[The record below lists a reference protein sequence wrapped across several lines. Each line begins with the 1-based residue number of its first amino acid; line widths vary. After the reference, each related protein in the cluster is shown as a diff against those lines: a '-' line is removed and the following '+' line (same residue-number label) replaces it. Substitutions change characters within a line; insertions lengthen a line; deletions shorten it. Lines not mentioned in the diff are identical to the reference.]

1 MKAMKI
7 ISIQKNIPPAS
18 ADSRAKGVLLI
29 SCYELGHQPAG
40 ISMPMG
46 FLRREGISA
55 EALDISVESFDAAK
69 ILRANFI
76 GISVPM
82 HTALRLGVNVA
93 AEIRKINGDCHIC
106 FYGLYASLNGDYLL
120 ETVADS
126 IIGGE
131 FEAPLV
137 HLIKA
142 LKTRE
147 PLAGREAPPHIE
159 GVKTRTSEAVPLLAR
174 LDFAMPE
181 RKTLPELQLYAR
193 LQYQGEE
200 RLAGYVEASRGCLH
214 NCTHC
219 PIPPVYDGRFFI
231 VPADVLLEDIRGLVA
246 AGARHITFGDPDFLN
261 GPKHSLRLVRAMH
274 QEFPQLTFDCTV
286 KVEHIIKHKQLF
298 TEFAELGCIFVV
310 SAVESLS
317 DRVLAQLEKG
327 HTREDVFAA
336 LEILRQAGIAL
347 RPSLVSFTPW
357 TTLDDFIEVFEFIE
371 AENLIDAI
379 DPVQFSI
386 RLLVPPGSVLL
397 EREESSRWLGRLNQE
412 MFTYE
417 WRHSDSR
424 LDELQKQV
432 AAAVEQ
438 AAQIDEDAMTTFYRI
453 GDLAYRMRG
462 DATAGFTRAKV
473 DLLRIRPPRLTEA
486 WFCCAEPTQ
495 NQFHSMQKNSQC
507 CSKD

>member
-1 MKAMKI
+1 
-7 ISIQKNIPPAS
+7 
-18 ADSRAKGVLLI
+18 
-29 SCYELGHQPAG
+29 
-40 ISMPMG
+40 MPMG
-46 FLRREGISA
+46 FLRREGLTA
-55 EALDISVESFDAAK
+55 EALDISVEGFDAAK
-69 ILRANFI
+69 ILRAGFV

-93 AEIRKINGDCHIC
+93 AEIRKINSDCHIC
-106 FYGLYASLNGDYLL
+106 FYGLYASLNADYLL

-137 HLIKA
+137 ELIKT
-142 LKTRE
+142 LD
-147 PLAGREAPPHIE
+147 AGERRQVE
-159 GVKTRTSEAVPLLAR
+159 GVKTRAHEATPLLAR
-174 LDFAMPE
+174 IPFVRPE
-181 RKTLPELQLYAR
+181 RQTLPELRLYAR
-193 LQYQGEE
+193 LQVEGEE

-219 PIPPVYDGRFFI
+219 PIPPVYGGRFFI

-246 AGARHITFGDPDFLN
+246 AGAQHITFGDPDFLN
-261 GPKHSLRLVRAMH
+261 GPGHSLRLVRAMH
-274 QEFPQLTFDCTV
+274 REFPQLTFDCTV
-286 KVEHIIKHKQLF
+286 KVEHIIKHKELF
-298 TEFAELGCIFVV
+298 AEFAQLGCLFVV

-317 DRVLAQLEKG
+317 DKVLTQLEKG
-327 HTREDVFAA
+327 HTREDVSAA

-357 TTLDDFIEVFEFIE
+357 TTLDDYIEVLEFVE
-371 AENLIDAI
+371 AEKLIDAI

-397 EREESSRWLGRLNQE
+397 QREESREWLGSLNQE

-417 WRHSDSR
+417 WRPADRR

-432 AAAVEQ
+432 ARAVEE
-438 AAQIDEDAMTTFYRI
+438 AAQNDEDAMATFYRI
-453 GDLAYRMRG
+453 SDLAYRMRG
-462 DATAGFTRAKV
+462 DAAGGSTRGAA
-473 DLLRIRPPRLTEA
+473 DASRERPPRLTEA

-495 NQFHSMQKNSQC
+495 NQFDSMQKNSPC